1 MKKNYGNP
9 ILPLA
14 EYIPDGEPHLFNER
28 IYLYG
33 SHDRAGGTSYCEEDY
48 VCYSAPK
55 DDLTAWHYEGV
66 IYRKIDDP
74 ENKDGRKPLFAP
86 DVTKGIDGR
95 YYLYYAL
102 AGERFISVAVSDVPQ
117 GPFQFYGKITNDFGD
132 VPKQGAAF
140 DPAVYVE
147 NGQVYL
153 YYGFSSFD
161 NHLNSRFGIEENYGA
176 YVVELDKDM
185 KCIISEPK
193 CVAYGGEYAKST
205 SFENHPF
212 YEASS
217 LRKIYGKYYFIYSS
231 FQGHELCYALG
242 DTPTGPFEYQGV
254 IISNVDYGINGN
266 TVFRN
271 VKGNNH
277 GSLLQIEDDL
287 YIFYHRHT
295 HGTHYSRQACVEKLN
310 IDKTSGKIAQ
320 VGVSSS
326 GVLPTLSTS
335 NQIYP
340 AAIACHM
347 YHPNGVNYPYMIENE
362 KESYITNIKTGG
374 VVGYR
379 YLDLSQQRNCKLIM
393 RGSSGEVSV
402 FADANCQ
409 FELFQIS
416 FTESFEWQEVQ
427 LVLPA
432 YDYRSSLF
440 FRFTVLEGIE
450 LLSLA
455 FH

>member
-9 ILPLA
+9 ILPLT

-117 GPFQFYGKITNDFGD
+117 GPFQFYGKVTNDFGD

-217 LRKIYGKYYFIYSS
+217 LRKIYGKYYLFILASKVMSYVMHLEIH
-231 FQGHELCYALG
+231 QLGH
-242 DTPTGPFEYQGV
+242 
-254 IISNVDYGINGN
+254 
-266 TVFRN
+266 
-271 VKGNNH
+271 
-277 GSLLQIEDDL
+277 
-287 YIFYHRHT
+287 
-295 HGTHYSRQACVEKLN
+295 LN
-310 IDKTSGKIAQ
+310 I
-320 VGVSSS
+320 
-326 GVLPTLSTS
+326 
-335 NQIYP
+335 
-340 AAIACHM
+340 
-347 YHPNGVNYPYMIENE
+347 
-362 KESYITNIKTGG
+362 KE
-374 VVGYR
+374 R
-379 YLDLSQQRNCKLIM
+379 
-393 RGSSGEVSV
+393 
-402 FADANCQ
+402 
-409 FELFQIS
+409 LFRML
-416 FTESFEWQEVQ
+416 TM
-427 LVLPA
+427 A
-432 YDYRSSLF
+432 
-440 FRFTVLEGIE
+440 
-450 LLSLA
+450 
-455 FH
+455 